1 METSGGEVGPYTRW
15 IPVTFGECDPA
26 AIAYYPRFFDWFHR
40 AMEGWYEAVT
50 GRRYADLILV
60 DKRGLPAVHTEADFV
75 APCRLGEEVGVV
87 VRVARVGTSSMDLRF
102 TVIGRDGSVRARGGT
117 VVVHVDLDPTSG
129 RHMQPLPLIDE
140 RFAAYARE
148 FPPQ

>member
-1 METSGGEVGPYTRW
+1 
-15 IPVTFGECDPA
+15 
-26 AIAYYPRFFDWFHR
+26 
-40 AMEGWYEAVT
+40 MEGWYEAVT

-129 RHMQPLPLIDE
+129 RHMQPVPLIDE

-148 FPPQ
+148 FPPATS